1 MKNSKKLSQTNVL
14 CPTLLG
20 MRERLGLAIIAAIIF
35 SAIICVPNA
44 RAQGKMSQD
53 NTALSN
59 TTISGGDILTLMDS
73 SVFAPP
79 VPEPSTLGQFG
90 LPTLSP
96 LNIPDNS
103 YGVIAV
109 QPLLPE
115 SDLFPP
121 SGTSAFDL
129 QPVPEPSTF
138 TLGGLA
144 IGLIAVSC
152 KKRVEKVFTFF
163 G

>member
-1 MKNSKKLSQTNVL
+1 MKNSKKLLQTNVL

-20 MRERLGLAIIAAIIF
+20 MRERLGLVIIAAIIF

-59 TTISGGDILTLMDS
+59 TTISGGDIPPLMDS
-73 SVFAPP
+73 SDSSSIFAP
-79 VPEPSTLGQFG
+79 STIGQFG
-90 LPTLSP
+90 SPTLSP

-144 IGLIAVSC
+144 LGLIVVSG
-152 KKRVEKVFTFF
+152 KRRGKKVFTFF